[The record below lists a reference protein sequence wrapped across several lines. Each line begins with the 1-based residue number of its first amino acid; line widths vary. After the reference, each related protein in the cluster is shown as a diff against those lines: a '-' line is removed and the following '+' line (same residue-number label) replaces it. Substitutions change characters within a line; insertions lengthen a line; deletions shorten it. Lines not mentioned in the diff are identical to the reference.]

1 VSSSNP
7 RIAAL
12 REALTRR
19 ILVLD
24 GATGTHLQ
32 RQPLTAADFGGAH
45 YEGCNE
51 HLVLTRPDVVLAMH
65 RGYLAAGCDIVE
77 TNTFGATPLVLAEY
91 GLEGRAFE
99 INKRAA
105 ELARQA
111 AAEFSTPERP
121 RWVAGSMGPTTKAI
135 SVTGG
140 VTFDELERAFHD
152 QAAGLI
158 AGGVDY
164 LLLET
169 CQDTRNVKA
178 AMLGIQR
185 AIAGCPRE
193 ASLAQEE
200 GAPDVPIAISCT
212 IEPMGTML
220 AGQGVEAFYASI
232 AHFPLLYVGLNCA
245 TGPAF
250 MTDHVRSLAEL
261 AKVPVAVMPNA
272 GLPDAEGRYLETP
285 AMMSAVLSR
294 FVEHGWVNLVGG
306 CCGTE
311 AEHVRAF
318 AELARGKPPR
328 VPPAHRRAMVSGID
342 ALELTA
348 ETRPVIVGERTNSVG
363 SRLFKNLIAEDK
375 FDEASDIARRQVN
388 GGAQI
393 IDINLANPDRDERAD
408 MEAFLAQVIRKV
420 KAPLMIDSTDPQVI
434 AAALPWCQGKAIINS
449 INLEDGEERFAA
461 VVPLARRFGAALVVG
476 TIDEDKQ
483 QGMAVTRQRK
493 LEIALRSHKLLTEK
507 YGVPEEDLIF
517 DPLVF
522 PCATGDANYL
532 GSAVETIEGLR
543 LIKQAL
549 PGCHTVLGISNVS
562 FGLPPA
568 GREVVNAV
576 FLYHCVQAGLDL
588 AIVNAEKLVRYTE
601 IPEQE
606 RQLAEDV
613 LFNRGAD
620 PIAAFTA
627 HFRVKSATPP
637 APKAELPLEQR
648 LARYIVTGS
657 KDGLFADL
665 DLALKTLRPLE
676 IINGPLM
683 AGMDEVGRLFNEN
696 KLIVAE
702 VLQSAEAM
710 KAAVGHLEPHME
722 KHESAHHGTMLLA
735 TVKGDVHDIGKN
747 LVDIIFTNNGYKVVN
762 LGIKCPP
769 ETLIQACRE
778 HGPDLIGLSGLL
790 VKSAQQMVATAEDL
804 KAAGVAVP
812 LLVGGAALSREFT
825 QRRIAPAYG
834 ALVAYANDA
843 MSGLD
848 LANRI
853 LDPQSR
859 PELEAQLARQAASL
873 ATPIPKAAVAAAPAV
888 RSSRVRIDLPRP
900 PAPDLRRHVLQEL
913 NLDEVWAFLNP
924 QMLYGKHL
932 GLRGNARRLL
942 QEKDPKALELE
953 AIVEGLKAEC
963 RAGAMHARALWQFFP
978 ATGEGNRLTLYR
990 PDGSPAEHFDLP
1002 RQAKP
1007 DGLALPDLVLPAEPG
1022 ASDGAIGRV
1031 GAMDSVALFVTTA
1044 GEGIRER
1051 AEHYRRNGQYVKSH
1065 ALQAL
1070 ALETAEAAAEW
1081 LHTKLRALWGFP
1093 DPLEMTMSQRFQA
1106 KYRGK
1111 RYSFGYPA
1119 CPNLEHQAGL
1129 FRLVQPEEIGVT
1141 LTEGFMMEP
1150 EASVSA
1156 LVFHHPDAVY
1166 FAVGQ
1171 DASESDVAAEPA

>member
-1 VSSSNP
+1 V
-7 RIAAL
+7 AAL
-12 REALTRR
+12 RAALAQR

-32 RQPLTAADFGGAH
+32 GVPLTAADFGGAAH
-45 YEGCNE
+45 EGCLE

-65 RGYLAAGCDIVE
+65 RGYLAAGSDVVE
-77 TNTFGATPLVLAEY
+77 TNTFGGTPLVLAEY
-91 GLEGRAFE
+91 GLAEQAFA
-99 INKRAA
+99 INRRAA

-111 AAEFSTPERP
+111 AAEYSTPQRL

-140 VTFDELERAFHD
+140 VTFAELERTFHG
-152 QAAGLI
+152 QAAGLL

-185 AIAGCPRE
+185 AFRE
-193 ASLAQEE
+193 AGTE
-200 GAPDVPIAISCT
+200 VPVAISCT

-220 AGQGVEAFYASI
+220 AGQGVEAFYTSI

-250 MTDHVRSLAEL
+250 MTDHLRSLAAL
-261 AKVPVAVMPNA
+261 AKVPVGVMPNA
-272 GLPDAEGRYLETP
+272 GLPDSDGHYLESP
-285 AMMSAVLSR
+285 AMMAAVIGR
-294 FVEHGWVNLVGG
+294 FIEQGWVNVIGG

-318 AELARGKPPR
+318 VRLAEAQQAQGRPPR
-328 VPPAHRRAMVSGID
+328 VPPQYRRTLVSGID
-342 ALELTA
+342 LLELTPD
-348 ETRPVIVGERTNSVG
+348 TRPVIVGERTNSVG

-388 GGAQI
+388 GGAQV
-393 IDINLANPDRDERAD
+393 IDVNLANPDRDELAD
-408 MEAFLAQVIRKV
+408 MEAFLAQAIRKV
-420 KAPLMIDSTDPQVI
+420 KAPLMIDSTDAKVI
-434 AAALPWCQGKAIINS
+434 AAALPWCQGKAIVNS

-461 VVPLARRFGAALVVG
+461 VVPMALQYGAALIVG

-493 LEIALRSHKLLTEK
+493 LEIARRSHRLLTEQ
-507 YGVPEEDLIF
+507 YGVPAEDLIF

-522 PCATGDANYL
+522 PCGTGDVNYL

-549 PGCHTVLGISNVS
+549 PECHTVLGISNVS
-562 FGLPPA
+562 FGLPAA
-568 GREVVNAV
+568 GREVMNAV
-576 FLYHCVQAGLDL
+576 FLQHCVQAGLDL

-601 IPEQE
+601 IPEHE
-606 RQLAEDV
+606 RILAEDV

-620 PIAAFTA
+620 PIAAFAA
-627 HFRVKSATPP
+627 HFRAKSSAPQP
-637 APKAELPLEQR
+637 PKADLPLDER
-648 LARYIVTGS
+648 LSRYIVAGS
-657 KDGLFADL
+657 KDGLIADL
-665 DLALKTLRPLE
+665 NEALRTARPLE

-683 AGMDEVGRLFNEN
+683 RGMAEVGRLFNDN

-710 KAAVGHLEPHME
+710 KAAVNHVEPFME
-722 KHESAHHGTMLLA
+722 KDETAHHGTMLLA

-762 LGIKCPP
+762 LGIKCAP
-769 ETLIQACRE
+769 ETLIQACHR
-778 HGPDLIGLSGLL
+778 HRPDLIGLSGLL
-790 VKSAQQMVATAEDL
+790 VKSAQQMVVTAEDL
-804 KAAGVAVP
+804 KAAGVGVP
-812 LLVGGAALSREFT
+812 MLVGGAALSREFT
-825 QRRIAPAYG
+825 HRRIAPAYG
-834 ALVAYANDA
+834 TLVAYANDA

-853 LDPQSR
+853 LDPAHR
-859 PELEAQLARQAASL
+859 TALEAQLARHTAAL
-873 ATPIPKAAVAAAPAV
+873 GAVPVKAAPAAAPAV
-888 RSSRVRIDLPRP
+888 RSGRVRIDLPRP
-900 PAPDLRRHVLQEL
+900 PAPDLRRHVLMAL
-913 NLDEVWAFLNP
+913 NLDEVWSFLNP

-932 GLRGNARRLL
+932 GLRGNAKRLL
-942 QEKDPKALELE
+942 EAKDPKALELHA
-953 AIVEGLKAEC
+953 AIEQLKAEC
-963 RAGAMHARALWQFFP
+963 RAGAMHARAVWQFFP
-978 ATGEGNRLTLYR
+978 AEGEGNRLSLYR
-990 PDGSPAEHFDLP
+990 ADGSVAEQFELP

-1007 DGLALPDLVLPAEPG
+1007 DGLSLPDFVLPPEPN
-1022 ASDGAIGRV
+1022 ADGAGK
-1031 GAMDSVALFVTTA
+1031 DTVALFVTTA
-1044 GEGIRER
+1044 GDGIRER
-1051 AEHYRRNGQYVKSH
+1051 AEHYRSQGEYVKSH

-1081 LHTKLRALWGFP
+1081 VHAKLRALWGFP
-1093 DPLEMTMSQRFQA
+1093 DPLDLTMTQRFQA

-1111 RYSFGYPA
+1111 RFSFGYPA
-1119 CPNLEHQAGL
+1119 CPNLEHQAEL
-1129 FRLVQPEEIGVT
+1129 FRLLKPEEIGVQ

-1156 LVFHHPDAVY
+1156 LAFHHPDAAY
-1166 FAVGQ
+1166 FAATGETDTVP
-1171 DASESDVAAEPA
+1171 EN